1 MLGSIPISV
10 TKNTTMEKER
20 IATDQIIH
28 EVRFKI
34 VLFIF
39 LSILQDHRK
48 EIADLKSTVI
58 SLHAQQH
65 QINTKLTEAFLES
78 VETITAEIDANQ
90 ERDSL
95 QTKAIEL
102 LTKLSKK

>member
-1 MLGSIPISV
+1 
-10 TKNTTMEKER
+10 MEKER
-20 IATDQIIH
+20 ITTDQISR
-28 EVRFKI
+28 EVKFKSI
-34 VLFIF
+34 LNNTIIGSMIIALFI
-39 LSILQDHRK
+39 LISILQDHKK
-48 EIADLKSTVI
+48 EIADIKSTVI

-65 QINTKLTEAFLES
+65 QINTQLTEGFRES

-95 QTKAIEL
+95 QTKAIDL